1 MPGISGLFSSL
12 RLQPQTMGTWRQGGE
27 GIGAILIRC
36 MTVIACVGGWGNATY
51 SYVALGFNSQ
61 DRRAQSGC
69 FVPRNAT
76 GKRGRWAKP
85 RRSHS
90 SPRGRNSTETLI
102 MGLMKWVLQAKHY
115 GNVERQALR
124 EVSWGVK
131 RQVGRI
137 WNWQSTCAVTDML
150 YTQHT
155 GWITELPKRQS
166 LFLCLFFFFLNQE
179 THV

>member
-1 MPGISGLFSSL
+1 
-12 RLQPQTMGTWRQGGE
+12 MGTWRQGGE

-36 MTVIACVGGWGNATY
+36 TTVIACVGGWENATC
-51 SYVALGFNSQ
+51 SYFALGFNSQ
-61 DRRAQSGC
+61 DQHAQSGC

-76 GKRGRWAKP
+76 GRRGRQAKP

-115 GNVERQALR
+115 GNVERGRLWER
-124 EVSWGVK
+124 CPGVWRDK
-131 RQVGRI
+131 QEESGI
-137 WNWQSTCAVTDML
+137 DSTCSVTDML

-155 GWITELPKRQS
+155 GWIIELPQRQS
-166 LFLCLFFFFLNQE
+166 LFLCLFFFF
-179 THV
+179 